1 MKSAYNKEIW
11 RAIRKGK
18 KRFFSIMLITI
29 LGVGMLTGLR
39 AACMD
44 LRYSAD
50 QFYDRQGLYD
60 ISVVSTLGLTEKDVD
75 ALKALD
81 GVADAVGVYS
91 ETVHAKVNDHEVSI
105 AVCTLN
111 DRGINQPYVL

>member
-1 MKSAYNKEIW
+1 
-11 RAIRKGK
+11 
-18 KRFFSIMLITI
+18 MLITI

-91 ETVHAKVNDHEVSI
+91 ETVHAQSHSLDIGFTYYNSGCI
-105 AVCTLN
+105 LFCC
-111 DRGINQPYVL
+111 GFYVHVE